1 MTRLRSR
8 RQRPAEV
15 TETRSGARWQRA
27 YPFAVAGLLAL
38 AALLRAI
45 AFLQIRALPN
55 VTSDGLFYQETAQR
69 IVDGSYL
76 REATAFNFSPLYVF
90 FLAAVF
96 KTFGHGINAVRV
108 VQMIVGIGSCGLI
121 FLIGRRLFDRT
132 VALIALSLAV
142 LYVPSIHFE
151 VQLLS
156 ISLAVFL
163 MLASLQLLLL
173 ADARSTPALL
183 LPAGL
188 CLGLAALGSPTLLI
202 LTLPAGLWLGFP
214 GWKARFNRAGVA
226 RAALFAGAVLLGI
239 LPATLWNYRATGQFV
254 LVSSQGGINFYIGN
268 NPEAPGFFVVPPG
281 MEDSLSGINVTGAKH
296 VAEAEAHR
304 SLTAGEV
311 SSHWFGKG
319 LRFIVAEPLAAV
331 RLFFRKCFLFANH
344 YEVPLDL
351 DQEAFKDY
359 FPLLRWSL
367 VSFGFVSLLGWTG
380 AVICVR
386 QFRKHGLPLLMLA
399 VYALGVVVFFVS
411 DRYRLP
417 AVPLLIL
424 FSAFTVEWAWQKQRQ
439 RQAVPLL
446 VAGVAVALAAFAIVY
461 APTGLQG
468 ARASLSFNVAIG
480 YLKQNDFARARGQ
493 LEKCVQQDP
502 DWLEARYKLALAD
515 HQLGDDAHALGEVDA
530 VIARAPG
537 NADAHALRGGIL
549 LARGLAV
556 TARDELARSLSLVP
570 GDQATAAKLKE
581 ADVAVQ
587 EANSGRPEERMAG
600 LDGAGWR
607 FLDGKEYPVAAATF
621 AELLA
626 ANPRDPSVREKT
638 LAGLGFSYASLGRLE
653 LAIHAFDDALAINPK
668 NPVLHKN
675 LALIHLKQGHPDKA
689 RPHVES
695 YAALNPGDPILAQFN
710 AALERQNS
718 GPSKRPDR
726 SFRKAGQ

>member
-1 MTRLRSR
+1 
-8 RQRPAEV
+8 V
-15 TETRSGARWQRA
+15 
-27 YPFAVAGLLAL
+27 V
-38 AALLRAI
+38 

-55 VTSDGLFYQETAQR
+55 VTSDGLFYEETAQR

-76 REATAFNFSPLYVF
+76 RDSTAFNFSPLYVF

-108 VQMIVGIGSCGLI
+108 VQMVIGVGSCALI
-121 FLIGRRLFDRT
+121 FLVGRRLFNRT
-132 VALIALSLAV
+132 VALIALALAA
-142 LYVPSIHFE
+142 LYVPFIHFE

-173 ADARSTPALL
+173 ADARSTTVLL

-188 CLGLAALGSPTLLI
+188 CLGLATLGSPTLLI
-202 LTLPAGLWLGFP
+202 LTLPAALWLGFP
-214 GWKARFNRAGVA
+214 GWQARLDRVGVA
-226 RAALFAGAVLLGI
+226 RAALFAGSVLLGI

-268 NPEAPGFFVVPPG
+268 NSEAPGFFVVPPG

-304 SLTAGEV
+304 ALTAGEV
-311 SSHWFGKG
+311 SSHWFRKG
-319 LRFIVAEPLAAV
+319 LRFIVAEPLAAG
-331 RLFFRKCFLFANH
+331 RLFFRKCFLFANR

-359 FPLLRWSL
+359 FPLLRWS
-367 VSFGFVSLLGWTG
+367 VISFGIVSLLGWTG
-380 AVICVR
+380 AVICLR
-386 QFRKHGLPLLMLA
+386 QFRKQALPLLMLG
-399 VYALGVVVFFVS
+399 VYALAVVAFFVS

-424 FSAFTVEWAWQKQRQ
+424 FSAFTVDWAWQRQRQ
-439 RQAVPLL
+439 KQAVPLL
-446 VAGVAVALAAFAIVY
+446 IAGVGVALAAFAIVY
-461 APTGLQG
+461 APAGLQG
-468 ARASLSFNVAIG
+468 ARASLSFNLATG
-480 YLKQNDFARARGQ
+480 YLKQDDFASARGQ

-515 HQLGDDAHALGEVDA
+515 HHLGDDARALSEVDV

-549 LARGLAV
+549 LAKGLAI
-556 TARDELARSLSLVP
+556 TARRELETSLSLVP
-570 GDQATAAKLKE
+570 GDPTAAPKLKE
-581 ADVAVQ
+581 ADDAVQ
-587 EANSGRPEERMAG
+587 QANTGRPEARLAG
-600 LDGAGWR
+600 LDNAGWR
-607 FLDGKEYPVAAATF
+607 FLDGKEYAVAAATF

-626 ANPRDPSVREKT
+626 ANPRDSSVREKT
-638 LAGLGFSYASLGRLE
+638 LAGLGFSYASLGRLD
-653 LAIHAFDDALAINPK
+653 LAIRAFDEALAINPK

-675 LALIHLKQGHPDKA
+675 LALIHLKQGHPDQA

-695 YAALNPGDPILAQFN
+695 YAALNPGDPIVAQFN

-718 GPSKRPDR
+718 GRSKRTDR
-726 SFRKAGQ
+726 AFWEAGK